1 MIRRI
6 FALVCL
12 LLMLFPGASAE
23 PADELWNR
31 LPVAEL
37 EERAQEAGVS
47 FAGIAKQLLTG
58 ESISPEE
65 WLHDVTEAAR
75 SELAKHW
82 FALMAILVSVCICEL
97 VRALT
102 GCRGG
107 TLRALELLC
116 HMTISLILFGIW
128 QEAAQETARICEQM
142 RAFTGT
148 AAPLLVAALT
158 LTGSAGMSAAMP
170 AMAVMAD
177 QAAVYITTDIGL
189 PMLGCACLLALF
201 SGLGSHFRLE
211 RLFKLCIGAVKW
223 LLGGCMT
230 GFLGLMSA
238 QTILVGSRDGI
249 AVRTARFAVD
259 NLLPVIGGELADTVS
274 GVFASAVLVKNA
286 AGVAVCASL
295 IAMAIVPAIRLA
307 VLALMMKISSA
318 AAEMLGAQHAAVTL
332 ERFAQ
337 VLDVLLAVL
346 AAVSA
351 LGMILAGAAI
361 LAAGGKG

>member
-1 MIRRI
+1 MARQ
-6 FALVCL
+6 L
-12 LLMLFPGASAE
+12 LAG
-23 PADELWNR
+23 N
-31 LPVAEL
+31 
-37 EERAQEAGVS
+37 GVS
-47 FAGIAKQLLTG
+47 LQGWLQNIA
-58 ESISPEE
+58 
-65 WLHDVTEAAR
+65 DAAR
-75 SELAKHW
+75 AELAKHW
-82 FALMAILVSVCICEL
+82 FALMSIVGSVCICEL

-128 QEAAQETARICEQM
+128 REASLETARICEQM
-142 RAFTGT
+142 RAFTGS

-158 LTGSAGMSAAMP
+158 LTGSPGMSATMP

-189 PMLGCACLLALF
+189 PMLGCACLLSLF
-201 SGLGSHFRLE
+201 SGIGSHFRLE

-223 LLGGCMT
+223 LLGCCMT

-274 GVFASAVLVKNA
+274 GVFASAALVKNA
-286 AGVAVCASL
+286 AGVAVCGSL
-295 IAMAIVPAIRLA
+295 IAMAMVPAIRLA

-346 AAVSA
+346 AAVSV
-351 LGMILAGAAI
+351 LGMILAGVTI